1 MAQNTGNARN
11 ILVGASPLFLS
22 VEDSTTSGYVEN
34 MVPGTAITGVAGRN
48 KTVPAF
54 KNGTSA
60 TPGPYVAGESYTTT
74 LNAVDATTGSAV
86 APATLANSGAAYRNV
101 GYTNNGLQIT
111 YNPSYGSVTVDQLLD
126 TAKLFKESMEVM
138 IATEMAEGT
147 LENILAVF
155 GQGTSTLANSG
166 TGAAAKSTL
175 GLEAGALGAAPNER
189 QLVAVGAA
197 PQGGTAASDGT
208 LGLIA
213 ERVYYAR
220 RVLSVQQSQF
230 SLARNAASTFPVTF
244 RLLPSGA
251 AGDAGKEYGTI
262 VDRTWL

>member
-1 MAQNTGNARN
+1 MAQNIGNARN

-34 MVPGTAITGVAGRN
+34 MVPGTPIAGASGRN

-54 KNGTSA
+54 KSGTAGSGTPPTGGTS
-60 TPGPYVAGESYTTT
+60 GESYTTT
-74 LNAVDATTGSAV
+74 LNDVETDSTTVSATK
-86 APATLANSGAAYRNV
+86 GAAYRNV

-126 TAKLFKESMEVM
+126 SAKLFKETMEVM

-147 LENILAVF
+147 LQNVLAVF
-155 GQGTSTLANSG
+155 GQSQATLSSDE
-166 TGAAAKSTL
+166 KTL
-175 GLEAGALGAAPNER
+175 GLAAGALGEAPVER
-189 QLVAVGAA
+189 QLVAIGQA
-197 PQGGTAASDGT
+197 PTTAASSKT
-208 LGLIA
+208 

-244 RLLPSGA
+244 RLLPSGDSA
-251 AGDAGKEYGTI
+251 FARAEYGTI
-262 VDRTWL
+262 VDRIWL

>member
-1 MAQNTGNARN
+1 MAQATGNARN

-22 VEDSTTSGYVEN
+22 AKDSTQGSAYVEN
-34 MVPGTAITGVAGRN
+34 MQPVAGTTGVAPDAA
-48 KTVPAF
+48 K
-54 KNGTSA
+54 
-60 TPGPYVAGESYTTT
+60 SYIET
-74 LNAVDATTGSAV
+74 LNDTDGTKF
-86 APATLANSGAAYRNV
+86 RNV

-155 GQGTSTLANSG
+155 GQKTSSLNSG
-166 TGAAAKSTL
+166 VL
-175 GLEAGALGAAPNER
+175 GLEAGALGVAPTER
-189 QLVAVGAA
+189 QLIAVGQA
-197 PQGGTAASDGT
+197 PTTTQTSNT
-208 LGLIA
+208 

-230 SLARNAASTFPVTF
+230 SLARNSATTFPVTF
-244 RLLPSGA
+244 RLLPDGGSSYV
-251 AGDAGKEYGTI
+251 GKEYGLI
-262 VDRTWL
+262 IDRSWTPAA

>member
-1 MAQNTGNARN
+1 MAKYNNAKN

-22 VEDSTTSGYVEN
+22 TKDITTSGYVEN
-34 MVPGTAITGVAGRN
+34 MEPGSAAGVAFENETSTGTPAV
-48 KTVPAF
+48 KT
-54 KNGTSA
+54 
-60 TPGPYVAGESYTTT
+60 AGKSYTET
-74 LNAVDATTGSAV
+74 LNADAT
-86 APATLANSGAAYRNV
+86 NKFRNV

-155 GQGTSTLANSG
+155 GQGTSTLSNSG
-166 TGAAAKSTL
+166 TAAAAKSTL

-244 RLLPSGA
+244 RLLPDGIKV
-251 AGDAGKEYGTI
+251 GQEYGLI
-262 VDRTWL
+262 IDRIISTHA

>member
-34 MVPGTAITGVAGRN
+34 LVPGTAVSGATGRN

-54 KNGTSA
+54 KNGTAGSG
-60 TPGPYVAGESYTTT
+60 TPVVGYVAGESYTAT
-74 LNAVDATTGSAV
+74 LNAVDVDASGTASATT
-86 APATLANSGAAYRNV
+86 GAAYRNV

-126 TAKLFKESMEVM
+126 SAKLFKETMEVM
-138 IATEMAEGT
+138 IATEFAEGT
-147 LENILAVF
+147 LENVLGVF
-155 GQGTSTLANSG
+155 GQSAATLTESG
-166 TGAAAKSTL
+166 KKL
-175 GLEAGALGAAPNER
+175 GLAAGALGEAPVER
-189 QLVAVGAA
+189 QLVAIGQA
-197 PQGGTAASDGT
+197 PTTAASSKT
-208 LGLIA
+208 

-244 RLLPSGA
+244 RLLPTGA
-251 AGDAGKEYGTI
+251 AGDAGAEYGTI

>member
-1 MAQNTGNARN
+1 MAQNLGNARN

-22 VEDSTTSGYVEN
+22 VEDSTTSGYSEAL
-34 MVPGTAITGVAGRN
+34 VPGTLNTGVAGKN
-48 KTVPAF
+48 KFVPAF

-60 TPGPYVAGESYTTT
+60 TPGPYAAGESYNTT
-74 LNAVDATTGSAV
+74 LNAVDATVGSAS
-86 APATLANSGAAYRNV
+86 APATLTNTGAAYRNV
-101 GYTNNGLQIT
+101 GFTNNGLQIT

-126 TAKLFKESMEVM
+126 TAKLFKETMEVM

-147 LENILAVF
+147 LENVLAVF
-155 GQGTSTLANSG
+155 GQSAATLTDGN
-166 TGAAAKSTL
+166 TKL
-175 GLEAGALGAAPNER
+175 GLAAGALGEAPVER
-189 QLVAVGAA
+189 QLVAIGQA
-197 PQGGTAASDGT
+197 PTTAASSQT
-208 LGLIA
+208 

-251 AGDAGKEYGTI
+251 SGAAGAEYGTI

>member
-22 VEDSTTSGYVEN
+22 VEDSTTTGYVEN
-34 MVPGTAITGVAGRN
+34 LSPASTAKTGEVGRN
-48 KTVPAF
+48 KFVPAF
-54 KNGTSA
+54 KNGTA
-60 TPGPYVAGESYTTT
+60 AGAGGTPAAVAGESYTKT
-74 LNAVDATTGSAV
+74 LNDVDATIGSATS
-86 APATLANSGAAYRNV
+86 PATLTTTGNAYRNV

-126 TAKLFKESMEVM
+126 SAKLFKETMEVM

-147 LENILAVF
+147 LENVLAVF
-155 GQGTSTLANSG
+155 GQGSG
-166 TGAAAKSTL
+166 TLTESGKAL
-175 GLEAGALGAAPNER
+175 GLAAGALGEAPVER
-189 QLVAVGAA
+189 QLVAVGQA
-197 PQGGTAASDGT
+197 PTTAASSKT
-208 LGLIA
+208 

-244 RLLPSGA
+244 RLLPDGNYTNA
-251 AGDAGKEYGTI
+251 EYGTI

>member
-34 MVPGTAITGVAGRN
+34 LVPGVAITGETLRN

-54 KNGTSA
+54 KNGTAGSG
-60 TPGPYVAGESYTTT
+60 TPVVGYVAGESYTAT

-126 TAKLFKESMEVM
+126 SAKLFKETMEVM
-138 IATEMAEGT
+138 IATEFAEGT
-147 LENILAVF
+147 LENVLGVF
-155 GQGTSTLANSG
+155 GQSAATLTASG
-166 TGAAAKSTL
+166 KQL
-175 GLEAGALGAAPNER
+175 GLAAGALGEAPVER
-189 QLVAVGAA
+189 QLVAVGQA
-197 PQGGTAASDGT
+197 PTTAASSKT
-208 LGLIA
+208 